1 MPSLLS
7 VFERL
12 FQSNQPLTIAE
23 EAYVD
28 ACVDEAMGRPN
39 PFILPV
45 STEHHHVI
53 TILDFMRQDH
63 YLNPWLQ
70 QETREQV
77 IHDPRFSLNSIVIN
91 YQ

>member
-1 MPSLLS
+1 MPSFLS

-23 EAYVD
+23 EVYM
-28 ACVDEAMGRPN
+28 DEEMERPN

-53 TILDFMRQDH
+53 TILDFMRQDR
-63 YLNPWLQ
+63 YLNPWLH